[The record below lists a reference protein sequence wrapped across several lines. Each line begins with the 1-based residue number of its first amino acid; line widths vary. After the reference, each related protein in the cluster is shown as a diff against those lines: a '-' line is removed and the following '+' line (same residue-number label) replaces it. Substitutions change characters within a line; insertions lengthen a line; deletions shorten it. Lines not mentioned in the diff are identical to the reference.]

1 MGQLLTA
8 TDIVVGLRLESSL
21 RVELLDPLNLLSLC
35 PLLLIHLLSPVVEM
49 IDDISAMS
57 GKLLSSLLGV
67 NLGLL

>member
-8 TDIVVGLRLESSL
+8 ADIVVGLRLESSL

>member
-8 TDIVVGLRLESSL
+8 ADIVVGLRLESSL

-57 GKLLSSLLGV
+57 GKLLSSLFGV